1 MHLTGRVFR
10 LSSRAVTARKLGRN
24 LYGPL
29 LIAER
34 PVQGG
39 TADLST
45 LCRMAGDA
53 DRAGLLTKGKS
64 RPRAQIKP
72 RKRSNFQEENVV
84 NKEIRWRIVSLQAML
99 VLILAGASGFLFYE
113 GSFVTNMVK
122 TELTAQQVFFPGAD
136 QIKAGG
142 ALDPAEFPQE
152 IRDQA
157 GNQVTDGNQAR
168 IYANDF
174 LGKHL
179 EGVAGG
185 STYASIGTKIS
196 AANAALAATPKT
208 DPNYATLQAKVATLN
223 GQKSTLFTGEML
235 RATLLNSWGWWTVG
249 VYTTYA
255 GIGLLIA
262 SLGVLG
268 ALVFELFVAVR
279 KPESIKV
286 KVGQK
291 VTA

>member
-1 MHLTGRVFR
+1 M
-10 LSSRAVTARKLGRN
+10 
-24 LYGPL
+24 
-29 LIAER
+29 
-34 PVQGG
+34 
-39 TADLST
+39 
-45 LCRMAGDA
+45 
-53 DRAGLLTKGKS
+53 
-64 RPRAQIKP
+64 
-72 RKRSNFQEENVV
+72 
-84 NKEIRWRIVSLQAML
+84 NKAIRWRIISLQAML

-113 GSFVTNMVK
+113 GNFVTNMVK
-122 TELTAQQVFFPGAD
+122 DELTAQQVFFPTAD

-142 ALDPAEFPQE
+142 ALDPAKFPQE

-179 EGVAGG
+179 QTVAGG
-185 STYASIGTKIS
+185 LTYASIGSRIS

-208 DPNYATLQAKVATLN
+208 DSNYATLQGQVATLN

-235 RATLLNSWGWWTVG
+235 RGTLLNSWGWWTLG
-249 VYTTYA
+249 LYTTYA

-262 SLGVLG
+262 GLGVLG
-268 ALVFELFVAVR
+268 AVAFELFVAVR
-279 KPESIKV
+279 KPESLKV

-291 VTA
+291 VAA

>member
-1 MHLTGRVFR
+1 
-10 LSSRAVTARKLGRN
+10 
-24 LYGPL
+24 
-29 LIAER
+29 
-34 PVQGG
+34 
-39 TADLST
+39 
-45 LCRMAGDA
+45 
-53 DRAGLLTKGKS
+53 
-64 RPRAQIKP
+64 
-72 RKRSNFQEENVV
+72 V
-84 NKEIRWRIVSLQAML
+84 NKEIRWRIISLQAML
-99 VLILAGASGFLFYE
+99 VIILAGASGFLFYE

-122 TELTAQQVFFPGAD
+122 DELTAQQVFFPGTD

-179 EGVAGG
+179 QTVAGG
-185 STYASIGTKIS
+185 LTYASIGSRIS

-208 DPNYATLQAKVATLN
+208 DSNYATLQGQVATLN

-235 RATLLNSWGWWTVG
+235 RGTLLNSWGWWTLG
-249 VYTTYA
+249 LYTTYA

-262 SLGVLG
+262 GLGVLG
-268 ALVFELFVAVR
+268 AVAFELFVAVR
-279 KPESIKV
+279 KPESLKV

-291 VTA
+291 VAA